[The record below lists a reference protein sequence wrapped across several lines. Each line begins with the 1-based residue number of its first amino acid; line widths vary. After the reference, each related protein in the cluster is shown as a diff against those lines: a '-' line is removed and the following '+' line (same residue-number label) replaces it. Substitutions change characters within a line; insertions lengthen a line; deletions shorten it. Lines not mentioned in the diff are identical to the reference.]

1 MAVQIVEMIRVYTLQ
16 NLSGGGEIE
25 KKTAKS
31 NGNYTKNREI
41 ANVFLRRQVGE
52 TKRKCFGLDSPV
64 NLIRYTRRTLKTDIY
79 IFICNLQYP

>member
-1 MAVQIVEMIRVYTLQ
+1 MPVQIVEMIRVYTLQ

-41 ANVFLRRQVGE
+41 ANVF
-52 TKRKCFGLDSPV
+52 
-64 NLIRYTRRTLKTDIY
+64 
-79 IFICNLQYP
+79 